1 MSDTKRTYT
10 RYYFCTSKNGDEEFE
25 TITKRD
31 LNYILTALE
40 THKKTVNH
48 KSKERIIKDL
58 SKKLAA
64 CV

>member
-1 MSDTKRTYT
+1 MSDKRTYT
-10 RYYFCTSKNGDEEFE
+10 RYYFCTSKNGEEEFE

-31 LNYILTALE
+31 LNHILAALN
-40 THKKTVNH
+40 THEKTVNH
-48 KSKERIIKDL
+48 KASERVIRGL